1 MEVGLKMQHNLIWQ
15 LMKKDWEE
23 AFRSKQVLMSSIL
36 LPLFIAIGVPLIL
49 MFSMYLAPMDSTNVG
64 LDIFMDI
71 LPPVTPDW
79 DQLSEQ
85 TRMLVITAVFGQI
98 FLLLVPVMIASFVSA
113 DTIVGEKERQTIEGL
128 LALPIS
134 DSEILLAKIGSSLLP
149 ILVLTWIM
157 SGLYAFLVDLI
168 TYPHLE
174 RLLLPDL
181 RFILVMLIFTPL
193 LGIGTITFI
202 VMISSRVSSTR
213 DAQQLTGIFVL
224 PAILLIAGQLI
235 IVLINIWFLSVGILI
250 LGGFDIIA
258 FKVAT
263 ALFNR
268 EKLMSLT

>member
-1 MEVGLKMQHNLIWQ
+1 MQLKLIWY

-23 AFRSKQVLMSSIL
+23 AFRSKQILLSSTL
-36 LPLFIAIGVPLIL
+36 LPLFLALGVPLIL
-49 MFSMYLAPMDSTNVG
+49 MLSMSMASMDSTNVG
-64 LDIFMDI
+64 LDLFMEI

-85 TRMLVITAVFGQI
+85 SRMLIITAIFGQI
-98 FLLLVPVMIASFVSA
+98 FLLLVPVMIASFISA

-134 DSEILLAKIGSSLLP
+134 DSEILIAKIGSSLFP
-149 ILVLTWIM
+149 IMFLTWVM
-157 SGLYAFLVDLI
+157 SGIYAIMVDLV
-168 TYPHLE
+168 TYSHLG
-174 RLLLPDL
+174 RILLPDL

-224 PAILLIAGQLI
+224 PAILLIAGQLVI
-235 IVLINIWFLSVGILI
+235 LFINIWLISIGIII
-250 LGGFDIIA
+250 LGVFDIIA
-258 FKVAT
+258 FRLAT
-263 ALFNR
+263 SLFNR